1 MSKPIDPVIIRVW
14 KGDDSDV
21 FALLP
26 VLPADNYGD
35 LCTSYQHVGQHS
47 GADYRHCMSNSRPA
61 TAAEAAD
68 LLAELRAIG
77 YNPRACRRATRAMHQ
92 RCRDLARDPAYY
104 AA

>member
-1 MSKPIDPVIIRVW
+1 MSKPIDPVVIRVW

-21 FALLP
+21 FALFP

-35 LCTSYQHVGQHS
+35 LCTSYQHIGQH
-47 GADYRHCMSNSRPA
+47 GAADYRLCIRKSRPA

-68 LLAELRAIG
+68 LLAELRGIG
-77 YNPRACRRATRAMHQ
+77 YNPRTIKRATPAMHRACRE
-92 RCRDLARDPAYY
+92 LGN

>member
-1 MSKPIDPVIIRVW
+1 MSKPIDPVLIRVW
-14 KGDDSDV
+14 KGDKDDI

-35 LCTSYQHVGQHS
+35 FCTCYQHIGQHGS
-47 GADYRHCMSNSRPA
+47 ADYRLCISKSRPA

-68 LLAELRAIG
+68 LVAELQSIG
-77 YNPRACRRATRAMHQ
+77 YNPRIISRATPAMH
-92 RCRDLARDPAYY
+92 RARRELA

>member
-1 MSKPIDPVIIRVW
+1 MSKPIAPVLIRVW
-14 KGDDSDV
+14 KIDKDDI

-35 LCTSYQHVGQHS
+35 LCTSYAHLGQHG
-47 GADYRHCMSNSRPA
+47 GADYRLCMSKSRPA

-68 LLAELRAIG
+68 LVAELQSIG
-77 YNPRACRRATRAMHQ
+77 YNPRNIRRATPAMH
-92 RCRDLARDPAYY
+92 RARRELA